1 MITPSI
7 EELKKWFKDHYDE
20 ILKDFFTFLSFPSIS
35 TDPQYE
41 KDCRR
46 TAVWLCEYMNR
57 MGLETTLWETPGL
70 PVVFGEYKTVDKNR
84 PTLLIY
90 HHYDVQPVDPLDLW
104 QSDPFQPAIRNN
116 QVYARGAVDNKGQC
130 FYSLMAL
137 KAFLQLA
144 KKIDFNIKVFIEGE
158 EESGGRGTAAILQQK
173 ESELK
178 ADHLLVIDF
187 DMPNQ
192 KTPGITL
199 GMRGLVCLNIEC
211 SNGSTDLHSG
221 VHGGI
226 ALNPNRVLT
235 TLLSSMWDENGKI
248 QIPHFYD
255 DLSSLS
261 KEHLA
266 SVDMAFD
273 LEQYKKSFGVK
284 AFCAEEGYSIKESNW
299 LRPTLEINGMSGGY
313 TGVGFKTV
321 IPAKA
326 YAKISCRLVPGQ
338 DPVKIG
344 KCIIEYLKNQA
355 PEGIDIKVEMHHGAL
370 AYRSG
375 LDSFIVK
382 TVALAYEEICG
393 KPCKY
398 LFCGASVP
406 IVVDLARASKAE
418 VAMIGVGLADDDIHA
433 PNEHFGLDRF
443 ELGYLSIGR
452 ILGRLSEHEAIDDFR
467 NGSSR

>member
-1 MITPSI
+1 MISPSI
-7 EELKKWFKDHYDE
+7 EELKKWFKDHRDG

-35 TDPQYE
+35 TDPHYE

-46 TAVWLCEYMNR
+46 TAEWLREYMNA

-70 PVVFGEYKTVDKNR
+70 PVVFGTHMKAGKDR

-104 QSDPFQPAIRNN
+104 KSEPFKPAIRNN

-130 FYSLMAL
+130 FYSLTAL

-158 EESGGRGTAAILQQK
+158 EESGGRGTAAILQK
-173 ESELK
+173 REAELK

-187 DMPNQ
+187 DMPDIA
-192 KTPGITL
+192 TPGITL

-211 SNGSTDLHSG
+211 SNSLTDLHSG

-226 ALNPNRVLT
+226 ALNPNRVLAS
-235 TLLSSMWDENGKI
+235 LLSSMWDDNGKV

-255 DLSSLS
+255 DIRPLP
-261 KEHLA
+261 KEHLS
-266 SVDMAFD
+266 SVDMSFD

-284 AFCAEEGYSIKESNW
+284 AFCPEEGYSIKESNW

-313 TGVGFKTV
+313 SGIGFKTV

-326 YAKISCRLVPGQ
+326 SAKISCRLVPDQ
-338 DPVKIG
+338 DPVKVG
-344 KCIIEYLKNQA
+344 KLIAEHLKNQA
-355 PEGIDIKVEMHHGAL
+355 PAGIELKVDLHHGAP

-375 LDSFIVK
+375 LDSSIVK
-382 TVALAYEEICG
+382 TVDLAYEEIFG

-452 ILGRLSEHEAIDDFR
+452 ILSRLSTVCSDNH
-467 NGSSR
+467 